1 VSDLESESL
10 RFGEQITD
18 AMPMRAASGLRR
30 AASGIAYTAAMLC
43 SLLITLRAPAQQR
56 VASDFEIAQ
65 MEKQLAT
72 ARDFSSQISGHLNL
86 GDARLSR
93 NEPTLATAE
102 YELAVNVAT
111 NERLNARRAS
121 EMARYA
127 TATAY
132 EGLAAAKLGDAA
144 RAFTLLEEAIRYTS
158 DSAKT
163 WNLYSTAMGL
173 LGKSHKAVSAS
184 RNAVAIAQR
193 GHDDPLDLAVYE
205 YALAA
210 ALGDTPES
218 EQLLR
223 EVVVSLRSPSFDSL
237 RRQIVHGEQF
247 EIYSSARGETAAYLS
262 LLDRSQLRL
271 AQLDELHGDR
281 AHARQEYQ
289 GVLTTRSDDPIA
301 LAALARL
308 APNDAERERAF
319 ADAFDANPFSL
330 PLIREFQKS
339 AHGNVEGDSTGA
351 AVRRALVEM
360 QRDEWSAART
370 RLDALLAKFPANE
383 TLRTLRAEA
392 EPQTGGLPKTAT
404 PSAAELR
411 AVMALFAHITPE
423 QRAALDAM
431 TFNGTALFSS
441 AGDDRGEGQTV
452 FEGGAIDSVPFKF
465 AEPTAFRGTFGINE
479 PLRLTYRILGAT
491 TVNGADGLLLEPLA
505 LEQVTKVPR

>member
-1 VSDLESESL
+1 MLGMATL
-10 RFGEQITD
+10 I
-18 AMPMRAASGLRR
+18 
-30 AASGIAYTAAMLC
+30 LC
-43 SLLITLRAPAQQR
+43 SVLATPRLRAQQR

-72 ARDFSSQISGHLNL
+72 ARDFNSQISGHLNL

-102 YELAVNVAT
+102 YELAGNVAA
-111 NERLNARRAS
+111 NERLNARRAA

-173 LGKSHKAVSAS
+173 LGRPGKAVSAS
-184 RNAVAIAQR
+184 RNAVAIAR
-193 GHDDPLDLAVYE
+193 RAGDRPLDLAVYE
-205 YALAA
+205 YALAS
-210 ALGDTPES
+210 ALGDTAES

-223 EVVVSLRSPSFDSL
+223 EVVASLRSPAFDSL
-237 RRQIVHGEQF
+237 RRQVVHGEQF
-247 EIYSSARGETAAYLS
+247 EIYSSARGEAAAYLS
-262 LLDRSQLRL
+262 LLDRAQLRL
-271 AQLDELHGDR
+271 AQLDELHGDT
-281 AHARQEYQ
+281 AHARQQYQ
-289 GVLTTRSDDPIA
+289 SVLTTRSDDPIA
-301 LAALARL
+301 LAALVRL

-319 ADAFDANPFSL
+319 AEAFNANPFSL

-339 AHGNVEGDSTGA
+339 KHGSVDGNSTGA

-360 QRDEWSAART
+360 QSGEWSTARGD
-370 RLDALLAKFPANE
+370 LDALLKTFPANE
-383 TLRTLRAEA
+383 TLRILRAEA
-392 EPQTGGLPKTAT
+392 EPEAGGLPKTAT

-411 AVMALFAHITPE
+411 AVIALFSHITPE

-431 TFNGTALFSS
+431 TFTSTAVFAPSPAPVRPGETTFEEGT
-441 AGDDRGEGQTV
+441 
-452 FEGGAIDSVPFKF
+452 IDGTPFKF
-465 AEPTAFRGTFGINE
+465 AEPTAFRGAFDTNS

-491 TVNGADGLLLEPLA
+491 TINGVDGLLLEA
-505 LEQVTKVPR
+505 LGIESSPPHEQGRPGQ